1 MNRVRCKVC
10 NTEIEAHPSRTH
22 CCGCPNMT
30 TIVGDKVSAVD
41 LSKVV
46 LLNHKNNL
54 KKQPVLS
61 KDDLEYQERRRKRT
75 IRKINFEE
83 R

>member
-1 MNRVRCKVC
+1 
-10 NTEIEAHPSRTH
+10 
-22 CCGCPNMT
+22 MT
-30 TIVGDKVSAVD
+30 TVAGDKVSAVD

-54 KKQPVLS
+54 KKEPVLS